1 MPRHISARPE
11 QTQSPT
17 LPERLR
23 NIRALALSLLDD
35 GVDDLAMLA
44 SVFNGLKQLSQD
56 MTAKG
61 VAEAGQYYAE
71 SLSTEL
77 DDKASELIKLIE
89 AAVEEAEGRAQ

>member
-11 QTQSPT
+11 QKQSPT
-17 LPERLR
+17 LEERLR

-35 GVDDLAMLA
+35 GVDDFAMLA

-56 MTAKG
+56 MTEKG
-61 VAEAGQYYAE
+61 VAEAGRYYAE

-77 DDKASELIKLIE
+77 DENASQLVKLID
-89 AAVEEAEGRAQ
+89 AAIELAEVAQ